1 MQFKR
6 YLERLLFFRGSLY
19 VLKYNPNKE
28 VRVIDITSG
37 IAQASM
43 EMASARVTTGV
54 QMAMLKYIMDAQQ
67 ETLALLLNSMGVGR
81 NLNVQ
86 A

>member
-1 MQFKR
+1 MV
-6 YLERLLFFRGSLY
+6 S
-19 VLKYNPNKE
+19 VLKYNTKLKE
-28 VRVIDITSG
+28 VEAMDITSG

-54 QMAMLKYIMDAQQ
+54 QMAMLKHIMDAQQ
-67 ETLALLLNSMGVGR
+67 DTLALLLNSMGVGS
-81 NLNVQ
+81 NLNVK